1 MLVKKQ
7 NVKDN
12 SQWLE
17 VWEKCVDIYSEK
29 DIRTLE
35 GEAISR
41 VERVAEKYKNI
52 CVGWVAGKDS
62 LALEHLM
69 SKTGIAYT
77 PIMWRGINDYPAMSE
92 WIQNNKPENLIEEV
106 IDKYS
111 LEFLEEHPNFLFC
124 QNGTRQDWMSTKWK
138 RQRADLKKHG
148 FDLFITG
155 RRLKDGNRCGNAAGD
170 FLVHKPGCDHF
181 SPLGDW
187 NAEQLLAYLRY
198 NNIELPPFYHW
209 ARGFLIGS
217 IAQGEWTER
226 ACLDKTVNEV
236 WQELY
241 EIDPAI
247 VTDAAKVLT
256 SAREFLKG
264 V

>member
-7 NVKDN
+7 NIKDN

-17 VWEKCVDIYSEK
+17 VWEKCTDIYSEK
-29 DIRTLE
+29 EIRTLE

-41 VERVAEKYKNI
+41 VERVAKSYKNI
-52 CVGWVAGKDS
+52 CLGWVAGKDS
-62 LALEHLM
+62 IALEHLM
-69 SKTGIAYT
+69 KKTGVSYT

-92 WIQNNKPENLIEEV
+92 WIQKNKPENLIEEV
-106 IDKYS
+106 IDKYT
-111 LEFLEEHPNFLFC
+111 LEFLEAHPDFLFC
-124 QNGTRQDWMSTKWK
+124 QNGTRQDWMSTKWT

-148 FDLFITG
+148 FDLFVTG
-155 RRLKDGNRCGNAAGD
+155 RRLKDGNRCGNATTD
-170 FLVHKPGCDHF
+170 FIVHKSGYDTF

-187 NAEQLLAYLRY
+187 NAEQLLAYLKY
-198 NNIELPPFYHW
+198 NEIELPPFYHW
-209 ARGFLIGS
+209 DRGFLIGS

-241 EIDPAI
+241 EIDPTI
-247 VTDAAKVLT
+247 VTEAAKVLT
-256 SAREFLKG
+256 SARDFLKG